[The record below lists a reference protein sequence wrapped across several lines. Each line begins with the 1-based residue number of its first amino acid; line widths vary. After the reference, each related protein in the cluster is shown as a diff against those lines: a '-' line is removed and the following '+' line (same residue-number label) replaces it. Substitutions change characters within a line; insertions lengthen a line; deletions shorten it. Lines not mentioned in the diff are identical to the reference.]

1 MFINGIGSKGSVN
14 QAGVSDDGRLSVESV
29 SVSASDNSVMEGD
42 TFKAYSGLVT
52 ITGAARQAILY
63 IKNNDVGDIFL
74 TKITIGTGSSA
85 GGSDNAILAES
96 VGNVV
101 DSDPIVVSGTDGTAF
116 NANAGSPR
124 TFDGVIKIGATNA
137 AVNGVAGN
145 GAIGD
150 FTQAQEFDLS
160 SILQK
165 GGSSAIE
172 VTPPAGNTSMDIT
185 VALTF
190 FVL

>member
-1 MFINGIGSKGSVN
+1 MFINGIGNKGSVN
-14 QAGVSDDGRLSVESV
+14 QAGVADERLLVESV
-29 SVSASDNSVMEGD
+29 STSASDNSVMEGD
-42 TFKAYSGLVT
+42 NFKAYSGLVT
-52 ITGAARQAILY
+52 ITGTARQAILY
-63 IKNNDVGDIFL
+63 IKNNDIGDIFL
-74 TKITIGTGSSA
+74 TKITIGTGISS
-85 GGSDNAILAES
+85 GGVDNTILAES

-124 TFDGVIKIGATNA
+124 TFDGIIKIGATNA
-137 AVNGVAGN
+137 AVNGMSGN
-145 GAIGD
+145 GAVGD
-150 FTQAQEFDLS
+150 FTQAKEFDLS

-172 VTPPAGNTSMDIT
+172 VTPPAGNTSLNIT
-185 VALTF
+185 VTLTF